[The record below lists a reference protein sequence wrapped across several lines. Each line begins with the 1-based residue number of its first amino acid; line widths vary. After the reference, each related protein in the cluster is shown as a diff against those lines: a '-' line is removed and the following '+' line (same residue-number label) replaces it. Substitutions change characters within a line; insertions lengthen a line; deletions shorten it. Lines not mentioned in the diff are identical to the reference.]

1 MPDFMLVSDFKP
13 AGDQPQ
19 AIAQL
24 RDGLEQ
30 GMRQQTL
37 LGATATGK
45 TFSIAS
51 VIEQIQRPAL
61 VLAHNK
67 TLAAQLYTEFKEFFP
82 HNAVAYFVS
91 YYDYYQPEAYVPQ
104 RDLYIEK
111 DASINDE
118 IDRLRLA
125 ATQALATRRDTIVV
139 ASVSCIYNIGPPQDW
154 AGSRLTLRTGEMN
167 PRNRILHHLVGI
179 HYERNDL
186 EVAPGRFR
194 VRGDTLEIWPAYE
207 EQVYRVELWG
217 DDVERI
223 TRVHALTGEVLDTR
237 DELEIFPAKHFITPE
252 ESRDEALER
261 IDNKT
266 FGICDSCGKPIPK
279 GRLSAKPH
287 ARFCITCLDQQE
299 QGGGF

>member
-13 AGDQPQ
+13 TGDQPQ

-45 TFSIAS
+45 TFSIAA
-51 VIEQIQRPAL
+51 VIEQVQRPTL

-67 TLAAQLYTEFKEFFP
+67 TLAAQLYTEFREFFP

-154 AGSRLTLRTGEMN
+154 TGSRLALRTGEMN
-167 PRNRILHHLVGI
+167 PRNRILHHLVDI

-217 DDVERI
+217 DNVERI

-237 DELEIFPAKHFITPE
+237 DELEI
-252 ESRDEALER
+252 
-261 IDNKT
+261 
-266 FGICDSCGKPIPK
+266 
-279 GRLSAKPH
+279 
-287 ARFCITCLDQQE
+287 
-299 QGGGF
+299 